1 MMLCASS
8 LQRTVKLTLLCITAF
23 MALVLWSSPVLGES
37 GPGHVGVLVQFG
49 DGRVLTRYLELETP
63 VDRLTVLEASGLAF
77 ETAFGGDAVCKIDE
91 EGCRGTDTE
100 CWCRCPFTAEEP
112 CFFWIYL
119 PISESGDQWGDM
131 NTWPLP
137 DLDDG
142 DVSAWVWGEVDVSTE
157 QWAPLVEAP
166 FVSLAEMEQRA
177 LTPGE
182 VTTTGG
188 TEEVDVTA
196 TFSGDSDK
204 TASASARFRL
214 LGDTWSEPQ
223 PMVPGESHFAFAV
236 HGLQPGEY
244 EVQVV
249 YLDDLSGISSGDGSV
264 SYEAP
269 AVQTTVGGSTAT
281 PAGES
286 TEPPV
291 AEDLGGPS
299 IASRLGDYAT
309 SLELG
314 GLAFGAILVA
324 LLVVYLRKRP
334 R

>member
-1 MMLCASS
+1 MPCASS
-8 LQRTVKLTLLCITAF
+8 LRRTMKLTLLCAT
-23 MALVLWSSPVLGES
+23 ALVALLLGSSPVLGES
-37 GPGHVGVLVQFG
+37 GPGYVGVLVQFG

-63 VDRLTVLEASGLAF
+63 VDRLTVLEASGLPF

-91 EGCRGTDTE
+91 EGCRGTDSE
-100 CWCRCPFTAEEP
+100 CWCQCTFAEEEP

-119 PISESGDQWGDM
+119 PMSESGDQWGDM

-142 DVSAWVWGEVDVSTE
+142 DVSGWVWGEVDVSTE

-177 LTPGE
+177 LTPGA
-182 VTTTGG
+182 VTAAGG
-188 TEEVDVTA
+188 TEELNVTA
-196 TFSGDSDK
+196 TFSGDSDR
-204 TASASARFRL
+204 TASASLRYRL
-214 LGDTWSEPQ
+214 LGHPWSEPQ
-223 PMVPGESHFAFAV
+223 AMVPGESQFAFAMN
-236 HGLQPGEY
+236 GLQPGEY

-249 YLDDLSGISSGDGSV
+249 YLDYLSGISSGDGSI

-269 AVQTTVGGSTAT
+269 AVEATVGGSTYSQVAK
-281 PAGES
+281 S
-286 TEPPV
+286 TEPPA
-291 AEDLGGPS
+291 AEDVGGAS
-299 IASRLGDYAT
+299 IASRLGQYAAAVG
-309 SLELG
+309 LG
-314 GLAFGAILVA
+314 GLAFGAILLA